1 MSSKLFSPYQLG
13 PMALSNRIAIAPMCQ
28 YSADEGLATDWH
40 MIHLGHLALSGA
52 ALLIIEATAVTPE
65 GRISPD
71 DLGLWSD
78 AHLDALK
85 PIVAAMRKHSPVKTA
100 VQLAHA
106 GRKAS
111 SAAPWLGG
119 ANIKPDEERGW
130 QTVAPSAVP
139 HAEGET
145 VPLALDAAGLQRIKD
160 GFVEAAKRAAALG
173 LDGIELHGAHGY
185 LLHQFLSP
193 LSNRREDAYGG
204 SLENRMRYPLEV
216 LEAVQAAVPDSMAVG
231 MRISASDWVEGG
243 WDIEQSV
250 VFARELE
257 KRGCHFIHV
266 SSGGL
271 SPLQKIP
278 VGAGYQIAFA
288 ERIKRETGMP
298 TIGVGLITEPQQA
311 EHILQSGQADMVALA
326 RAMLYDP
333 RWPWHA
339 AAELGAQVAAP
350 PQYWRSQPHQF
361 KALFGET
368 RLGQR

>member
-1 MSSKLFSPYQLG
+1 MSMLFTPYALG
-13 PMALSNRIAIAPMCQ
+13 PLQLTNRIAIAPMCQ

-40 MIHLGHLALSGA
+40 MIHLGQLALSGA

-65 GRISPD
+65 GRISPG

-78 AHLDALK
+78 AHREALL
-85 PIVAAMRKHSPVKTA
+85 PVVAAIRRHSPIKIA

-111 SAAPWLGG
+111 SAVPWEGG
-119 ANIKPDEERGW
+119 ANIAPSEPRGW

-145 VPLALDAAGLQRIKD
+145 VPLALDTDGLQHIKQ
-160 GFVEAAKRAAALG
+160 GFVDAALRTQALG
-173 LDGIELHGAHGY
+173 LDAIELHGAHGY
-185 LLHQFLSP
+185 LLHEFLSP
-193 LSNRREDAYGG
+193 LSNQREDDYGG
-204 SLENRMRYPLEV
+204 SLANRMRFPLEV
-216 LEAVQAAVPDSMAVG
+216 FEAVRAAAPGMCVG

-250 VFARELE
+250 RFAKELE
-257 KRGCHFIHV
+257 GRGCHFIHV
-266 SSGGL
+266 SSGGV
-271 SPLQKIP
+271 SPQQKIP

-288 ERIKRETGMP
+288 ERIKRETSMP

-326 RAMLYDP
+326 RAMLYNP

-350 PQYWRSQPHQF
+350 PQYWRSQPHQY
-361 KALFGET
+361 KTLFGET

>member
-1 MSSKLFSPYQLG
+1 MSKLFSPYTLG
-13 PMALSNRIAIAPMCQ
+13 PLALSNRIAIAPMCQ

-65 GRISPD
+65 GRISPG

-78 AHLDALK
+78 AHLDALQ
-85 PIVAAMRKHSPVKTA
+85 PVIAAIRRHSPIKVA

-111 SAAPWLGG
+111 SAVPWEGG
-119 ANIKPDEERGW
+119 ANIPPDAPGGW

-139 HAEGET
+139 HAEGES
-145 VPLALDAAGLQRIKD
+145 VPLALDQEGLQRVKQ
-160 GFVEAAKRAAALG
+160 GFVDAALRTEQLG
-173 LDGIELHGAHGY
+173 LDAIELHGAHGY

-193 LSNRREDAYGG
+193 LANQRDDEYGG
-204 SLENRMRYPLEV
+204 SLENRMRFPLDV
-216 LEAVQAAVPDSMAVG
+216 FKAVRAAVPALCVG
-231 MRISASDWVEGG
+231 MRISATDWVEGG
-243 WDIEQSV
+243 WDIEQSLR
-250 VFARELE
+250 FAHELE
-257 KRGCHFIHV
+257 QLGCDFIHV
-266 SSGGL
+266 SSGGV

-288 ERIKRETGMP
+288 ERIKRETTLP

-350 PQYWRSQPHQF
+350 PQYWRSQPRQY
-361 KALFGET
+361 KTLFGET